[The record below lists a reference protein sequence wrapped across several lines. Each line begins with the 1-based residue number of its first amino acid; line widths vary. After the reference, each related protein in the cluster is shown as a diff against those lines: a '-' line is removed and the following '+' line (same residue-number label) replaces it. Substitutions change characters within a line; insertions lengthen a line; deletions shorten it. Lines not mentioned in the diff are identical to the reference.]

1 MTLTIE
7 YIDGNTEQLYV
18 DDVYEGKQCLK
29 YSIRFG
35 VNSGMY
41 SVPFSQIKRWKVERR
56 GE

>member
-7 YIDGNTEQLYV
+7 YISGTTEQLYV

-35 VNSGMY
+35 VNSGEY
-41 SVPFSQIKRWKVERR
+41 SVPFGQIKRWKVGR
-56 GE
+56 